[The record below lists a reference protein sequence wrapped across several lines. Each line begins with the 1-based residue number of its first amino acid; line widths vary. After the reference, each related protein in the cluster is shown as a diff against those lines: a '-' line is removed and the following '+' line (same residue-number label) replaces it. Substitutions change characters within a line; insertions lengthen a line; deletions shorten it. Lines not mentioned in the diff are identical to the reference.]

1 MREVRAQPHLRARG
15 RLTGVNR
22 VPPRVQLLVAVLT
35 VFSLTGASCSEEVDD
50 IGLGTAGRGDV
61 VEVVDAPATVTA
73 RAAATL
79 TAAADG
85 TLATLAVRPGDTV
98 QAGQVLAVVDSPSAQ
113 QRLRGAEEALEA
125 LKGAG
130 GGGGGVKGLS
140 ATQKKTD
147 DAAARAFGEARKAAQ
162 VIADATVRAGLLAQ
176 IDFAERSYQE
186 AAASARAVIT
196 AVQRGLASVTKAM
209 AALTAAQRSQA
220 QAAYDLAKSTVDA
233 LTLRAPVAGVV
244 QLGGTSAASAPSIT
258 DLLGA
263 AGSALPA
270 GGAAPGGPA
279 GAAGP
284 GVDPAVPVGGQVSA
298 GTAILTV
305 VDVSQLGL
313 MAEIDETDVLLV
325 QPGVTAEVEL
335 DAAPGATYSAT
346 VTSADVLPSTSARGG
361 VSYRSRLTLSGG
373 AFADGRPAPA
383 PRPGMNAVAHLRVRQ
398 ISDAVTVP
406 AAAVFNVAGKD
417 VVWLVRDGKAV
428 QAPVSVGVSGQDRVQ
443 VLSGVADGDRVV
455 VRGTDKVKQGMDL
468 PR

>member
-1 MREVRAQPHLRARG
+1 M
-15 RLTGVNR
+15 NR
-22 VPPRVQLLVAVLT
+22 VPPRLQVLVAVLT
-35 VFSLTGASCSEEVDD
+35 LFSLTGASCTDEQAD
-50 IGLGTAGRGDV
+50 IGLGSAGRGDV

-85 TLATLAVRPGDTV
+85 TLATLAVRPGDAV
-98 QAGQVLAVVDSPSAQ
+98 EAGQVLAVVDSPSAQ
-113 QRLRGAEEALEA
+113 QRLRSAEEALDA

-130 GGGGGVKGLS
+130 GGGGGVKNLS

-147 DAAARAFGEARKAAQ
+147 DAAATAFTEARKAAQ
-162 VIADATVRAGLLAQ
+162 VIADSGVRAGLLAQ
-176 IDFAERSYQE
+176 IDFAEKSYQE
-186 AAASARAVIT
+186 ASASARAVIT

-233 LTLRAPVAGVV
+233 LTLRAPVGGVV

-258 DLLGA
+258 DLIGAATGGQAPAAAAGA
-263 AGSALPA
+263 AG
-270 GGAAPGGPA
+270 GA
-279 GAAGP
+279 GAGAGP
-284 GVDPAVPVGGQVSA
+284 GVDPAVPVGGRVTA

-313 MAEIDETDVLLV
+313 MAEIDETDVLLI
-325 QPGVTAEVEL
+325 QPGVAARVDL
-335 DAAPGATYSAT
+335 DAAPGAAYEAT

-361 VSYRSRLTLSGG
+361 VSYRSRLTLSKGT
-373 AFADGRPAPA
+373 FPDGRPAPV
-383 PRPGMNAVAHLRVRQ
+383 PRPGMNAVAHLQVRQ
-398 ISDAVTVP
+398 IRDAVTVP

-468 PR
+468 SR

>member
-1 MREVRAQPHLRARG
+1 M
-15 RLTGVNR
+15 NR

-35 VFSLTGASCSEEVDD
+35 LFSLTGASCTDEQDD

-85 TLATLAVRPGDTV
+85 TLASLAVRPGDTV
-98 QAGQVLAVVDSPSAQ
+98 AAGQVLAVVDSPSAQ
-113 QRLRGAEEALEA
+113 QRLRAAEEALDA

-130 GGGGGVKGLS
+130 GGGGGVKNLS

-147 DAAARAFGEARKAAQ
+147 DAAAKAFGEARKAAQ
-162 VIADATVRAGLLAQ
+162 VIADTGVRAGLLAQ
-176 IDFAERSYQE
+176 IDFAEKSYQE
-186 AAASARAVIT
+186 AAASARAVIA

-220 QAAYDLAKSTVDA
+220 QAAYDLARSTVDA

-244 QLGGTSAASAPSIT
+244 QLGGTSAAAAPSIT

-263 AGSALPA
+263 ATGGQAPA
-270 GGAAPGGPA
+270 AA
-279 GAAGP
+279 GAGTGTGAVP
-284 GVDPAVPVGGQVSA
+284 GVDPAVPVGGQVTA

-325 QPGVTAEVEL
+325 QPDVTARVEL
-335 DAAPGATYSAT
+335 DAAPGATYEAT
-346 VTSADVLPSTSARGG
+346 VTSADVLPTTSARGG
-361 VSYRSRLTLSGG
+361 VSYRSRLTLGKG
-373 AFADGRPAPA
+373 TFADGRPAPA
-383 PRPGMNAVAHLRVRQ
+383 PRPGMNAVAHLQVRQ
-398 ISDAVTVP
+398 IRDAVTVP
-406 AAAVFNVAGKD
+406 AAAVFNVGGKD

-428 QAPVSVGVSGQDRVQ
+428 QAPVTVGVSGQDRVQ
-443 VLSGVADGDRVV
+443 VLTGVADGDRVV
-455 VRGTDKVKQGMDL
+455 VRGTDKVKQGMGL
-468 PR
+468 PG

>member
-1 MREVRAQPHLRARG
+1 MNARG

-35 VFSLTGASCSEEVDD
+35 VFSLTGASCSDEDD
-50 IGLGTAGRGDV
+50 GIGLGTAGRGDV

-85 TLATLAVRPGDTV
+85 TLASLAVRPGDTV
-98 QAGQVLAVVDSPSAQ
+98 TAGQVLAVVDSPSAQ

-130 GGGGGVKGLS
+130 GGGGGVKNLS

-147 DAAARAFGEARKAAQ
+147 DAAAKAFGEARKAAQ
-162 VIADATVRAGLLAQ
+162 AIADATVRAGLLAQ

-186 AAASARAVIT
+186 AAASARAVIS

-209 AALTAAQRSQA
+209 AALTTAQRSQA

-233 LTLRAPVAGVV
+233 LTLRAPVGGVV
-244 QLGGTSAASAPSIT
+244 QLGGTSAAAAPSIT

-263 AGSALPA
+263 AL
-270 GGAAPGGPA
+270 PA
-279 GAAGP
+279 GAAPAAAGTAGASGP
-284 GVDPAVPVGGQVSA
+284 GVDPAVPVGGQVAA

-325 QPGVTAEVEL
+325 EPGVTARVEL
-335 DAAPGATYSAT
+335 DAAPGATYEAT
-346 VTSADVLPSTSARGG
+346 VTSADVLPSASARGG

-373 AFADGRPAPA
+373 TFADGRAAPA
-383 PRPGMNAVAHLRVRQ
+383 PRPGMNAVAHLQVRQ
-398 ISDAVTVP
+398 IRDAVTVP
-406 AAAVFNVAGKD
+406 AAAVFNVGGKD

-428 QAPVSVGVSGQDRVQ
+428 QAPVAVGVAGQDRVQ
-443 VLSGVADGDRVV
+443 VLNGVADGDRVV
-455 VRGTDKVKQGMDL
+455 IRGTDKVKQGMDL
-468 PR
+468 TR

>member
-1 MREVRAQPHLRARG
+1 M
-15 RLTGVNR
+15 NR

-35 VFSLTGASCSEEVDD
+35 VFSLTGASCTDDQDD

-85 TLATLAVRPGDTV
+85 TLASLAVRPGDTV
-98 QAGQVLAVVDSPSAQ
+98 EAGQVLAVVDSPPAQ
-113 QRLRGAEEALEA
+113 QRLRSAEEALDA

-130 GGGGGVKGLS
+130 GGGGGVKNLS

-147 DAAARAFGEARKAAQ
+147 DAAAKAFGEARKAAQ
-162 VIADATVRAGLLAQ
+162 VIADAGVRAGLLAQ
-176 IDFAERSYQE
+176 IDFAEKSYQE

-209 AALTAAQRSQA
+209 AALTTAQRSQA

-244 QLGGTSAASAPSIT
+244 QLGGTSAAAAPSIT

-263 AGSALPA
+263 ATGGQAPA
-270 GGAAPGGPA
+270 AAA
-279 GAAGP
+279 GAGAGP

-325 QPGVTAEVEL
+325 QPGVAARVEL
-335 DAAPGATYSAT
+335 DAAPGAAYEAT
-346 VTSADVLPSTSARGG
+346 VTSADVLPTTSARGG
-361 VSYRSRLTLSGG
+361 VSYRSRLTLGKG
-373 AFADGRPAPA
+373 TFADGRPAPA
-383 PRPGMNAVAHLRVRQ
+383 PRPGMNAVAHLQVRQ
-398 ISDAVTVP
+398 IRDAVTVP
-406 AAAVFNVAGKD
+406 AAAVFNVGGKD
-417 VVWLVRDGKAV
+417 VVWLLRDGKAV
-428 QAPVSVGVSGQDRVQ
+428 QAPVSIGVAGQDRVEI
-443 VLSGVADGDRVV
+443 LSGVADGDRVV
-455 VRGTDKVKQGMDL
+455 IRGTDKVKQGMDL